1 MRKRR
6 KAKMQDKKKLA
17 PKEPSTRVHK
27 TFFTEDMKKDYT
39 ILVPDML
46 PIHFKLIIKIYEKY
60 GYKMELLTN
69 SSRNVIDEG
78 LKNTHNDTCYPA

>member
-46 PIHFKLIIKIYEKY
+46 PIHFKLIINI
-60 GYKMELLTN
+60 
-69 SSRNVIDEG
+69 
-78 LKNTHNDTCYPA
+78 